1 MPVSEM
7 TRQTARDEILRVAV
21 EIIDEHGEAALR
33 MADVAERAGVAIA
46 LISHH
51 YMSREGLITEAQM
64 TRFRRLPFLDNER
77 IEEGLMATSEVAEFR
92 SGMRALTR
100 DVIGSARAAFRME
113 RVTVIASSF
122 GRDDLTERL
131 RAATGEITDG
141 LERVIALAQRVGFVR
156 PEFDPRAISLAVQAY
171 AIGLVIADLDP
182 ARPDD
187 DRLAEVI
194 EAFLDGVF
202 VPA

>member
-1 MPVSEM
+1 MEAGRKIVVLAGDGIGPEIVDA
-7 TRQTARDEILRVAV
+7 TRQVLDLLGEFSWEEHLIGGAS
-21 EIIDEHGEAALR
+21 IDEHG
-33 MADVAERAGVAIA
+33 
-46 LISHH
+46 
-51 YMSREGLITEAQM
+51 T
-64 TRFRRLPFLDNER
+64 
-77 IEEGLMATSEVAEFR
+77 
-92 SGMRALTR
+92 ALT
-100 DVIGSARAAFRME
+100 DEVVGSARAAFRME
-113 RVTVIASSF
+113 RVTVMAASF
-122 GRDDLTERL
+122 GRHDLTERL
-131 RAATGEITDG
+131 QEATRDVTDG

-156 PEFDPRAISLAVQAY
+156 ADLDSRAVALAVQAY